1 MGMTNVVENN
11 FQVMPDDSVSNQEIL
26 KTYEPIVQQEILV
39 TKSNEPDTIQ
49 APLVIQPDENEDK
62 SDLNIEEESHVS
74 ESEPTT
80 EVLTNRSSN
89 ISDEDRVSERNE
101 KQLVNYRRFLILK

>member
-1 MGMTNVVENN
+1 
-11 FQVMPDDSVSNQEIL
+11 MPDDSVSNQEIL

-49 APLVIQPDENEDK
+49 APLVIQPENEDK

-89 ISDEDRVSERNE
+89 SSDEDRVSERYE